1 MMQQPDAY
9 VGQNPAEV
17 LARGFLPDF
26 YQAAA
31 AEERTQYGIYNTYR
45 PDLSARLAA
54 SERILI
60 GIGPEWGLK
69 SEKRK
74 SGIAGFPDPEQAE
87 IKAAYEALYEMVK
100 DKDYYLVTTL
110 TDGAVYDTPFDRE
123 RITAPAGIFTGVSAA
138 GPVQRISGRRENFQ
152 MSSAP
157 LRRSSCGKYHKGR
170 KLY

>member
-1 MMQQPDAY
+1 MEYITHTDQ
-9 VGQNPAEV
+9 
-17 LARGFLPDF
+17 
-26 YQAAA
+26 
-31 AEERTQYGIYNTYR
+31 T
-45 PDLSARLAA
+45 LSARLAA

-69 SEKRK
+69 SEKKKIRDCRL
-74 SGIAGFPDPEQAE
+74 SDPEQAE

-123 RITAPAGIFTGVSAA
+123 RTGVSAA

-157 LRRSSCGKYHKGR
+157 TAALLLREIP
-170 KLY
+170 

>member
-1 MMQQPDAY
+1 MEYITHTDQ
-9 VGQNPAEV
+9 
-17 LARGFLPDF
+17 
-26 YQAAA
+26 
-31 AEERTQYGIYNTYR
+31 T
-45 PDLSARLAA
+45 LSARLAA

-69 SEKRK
+69 SEKKKIRDCRL
-74 SGIAGFPDPEQAE
+74 SDPEQAE

-110 TDGAVYDTPFDRE
+110 TESASRL
-123 RITAPAGIFTGVSAA
+123 PAGIFTGVSAA

-157 LRRSSCGKYHKGR
+157 TAALLLREIP
-170 KLY
+170 